1 LYVFLRRDLAHPHQV
16 VQACHAAIEAARAFL
31 SPPEQHPSVI
41 VCGVRDERRLY
52 RCLDRL
58 RAAGI
63 RCRPFHEPDL
73 GNELTAVAT
82 EPLCG
87 DRRELVSGFPLL
99 TVNS

>member
-1 LYVFLRRDLAHPHQV
+1 MYVFLRRDLAHPHQV

-31 SPPEQHPSVI
+31 SPSTTHPSVI

-63 RCRPFHEPDL
+63 RCQPFHEPDRA
-73 GNELTAVAT
+73 NELTAIAT
-82 EPLCG
+82 EPLYG
-87 DRRELVSGFPLL
+87 ARRDLVSHFPLL